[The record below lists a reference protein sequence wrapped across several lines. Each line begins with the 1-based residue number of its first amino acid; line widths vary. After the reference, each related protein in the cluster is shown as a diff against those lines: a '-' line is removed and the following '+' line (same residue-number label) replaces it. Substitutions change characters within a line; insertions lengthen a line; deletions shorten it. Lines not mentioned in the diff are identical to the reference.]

1 MSVYRQAGA
10 CVGSQ
15 RGSVDVSTSCNVRG
29 GVTGQQMME
38 SWAESAKQP

>member
-1 MSVYRQAGA
+1 MWVVKGA
-10 CVGSQ
+10 LYVH
-15 RGSVDVSTSCNVRG
+15 VSTSCNVRG